1 MQFSSENKIDLPFPT
16 TSEFKLGKKVEEEKE
31 EEEDKNSDTSRNK
44 TDINRQGSSSPKRIS
59 SSPVS
64 PFLYFSA
71 VGLKAARVLAA
82 CTSHGPFLSIRTI
95 YSRNNCVMQKNAV
108 RGGSRRRIALKHVAR
123 ASVEQPPSS
132 ASFLPSTPPLSSPRE
147 ITSLAHPSNANFRE
161 NCDGF
166 HRPSTWPFVSFVDPS
181 DFSSSLSEDFGV
193 AGCTPSCNN
202 GVVFARWKGI
212 RENKIRREV
221 FPLPSL
227 SSWFLAFILV

>member
-1 MQFSSENKIDLPFPT
+1 MSTVIKKKEILKIHCNIKDILYLLRRIFNISQYFIIIVLTSCENKIDLPFPT

-132 ASFLPSTPPLSSPRE
+132 ASFLPSTPPLPSP
-147 ITSLAHPSNANFRE
+147 L
-161 NCDGF
+161 
-166 HRPSTWPFVSFVDPS
+166 
-181 DFSSSLSEDFGV
+181 
-193 AGCTPSCNN
+193 
-202 GVVFARWKGI
+202 
-212 RENKIRREV
+212 
-221 FPLPSL
+221 L
-227 SSWFLAFILV
+227 SSRDNEPRTSFQREFPRKLRWFPPAFNLTICFVR

>member
-16 TSEFKLGKKVEEEKE
+16 TSEFKLGKKVEEE

-132 ASFLPSTPPLSSPRE
+132 ASFLPSTPPLSSP
-147 ITSLAHPSNANFRE
+147 L
-161 NCDGF
+161 
-166 HRPSTWPFVSFVDPS
+166 
-181 DFSSSLSEDFGV
+181 
-193 AGCTPSCNN
+193 
-202 GVVFARWKGI
+202 
-212 RENKIRREV
+212 
-221 FPLPSL
+221 L
-227 SSWFLAFILV
+227 SSRDNEPRTSFQREFPRKLRWFPPAFNLTICFVR

>member
-1 MQFSSENKIDLPFPT
+1 MSTVIKKKEILKIHCNIKDILYLLRRIFNISQYFIIIVLTSCENKIDLPFPT
-16 TSEFKLGKKVEEEKE
+16 TSEFKLGKKVEEE

-108 RGGSRRRIALKHVAR
+108 RGESRWNTSLEH
-123 ASVEQPPSS
+123 PSS
-132 ASFLPSTPPLSSPRE
+132 SRLPP
-147 ITSLAHPSNANFRE
+147 HPS
-161 NCDGF
+161 F
-166 HRPSTWPFVSFVDPS
+166 HQ
-181 DFSSSLSEDFGV
+181 
-193 AGCTPSCNN
+193 
-202 GVVFARWKGI
+202 
-212 RENKIRREV
+212 
-221 FPLPSL
+221 PLPSPL
-227 SSWFLAFILV
+227 LER